1 MEDKD
6 LQAEIMKMFQGNPEL
21 MNHVTGIMSDEKADE
36 K

>member
-6 LQAEIMKMFQGNPEL
+6 LQAEIMKMFQDNPEL
-21 MNHVTGIMSDEKADE
+21 MNQITGIMSDDKADE